1 MLPLAT
7 REVHGHLR
15 NGVAVEIKRP
25 DGRFETVR
33 VRVMDWLNPAANDFV
48 IASQVWI
55 DGPLHR
61 RRPDTIGY
69 VNGLPL
75 LEKLEGLLDAV
86 DWTGGQQ
93 TRGAVE
99 SAIRLKLNE
108 LPEEPY
114 PEGVWQTKVGA
125 VWDFVLR
132 RYG

>member
-1 MLPLAT
+1 MA
-7 REVHGHLR
+7 RE
-15 NGVAVEIKRP
+15 
-25 DGRFETVR
+25 
-33 VRVMDWLNPAANDFV
+33 
-48 IASQVWI
+48 
-55 DGPLHR
+55 
-61 RRPDTIGY
+61 
-69 VNGLPL
+69 L

-86 DWTGGQQ
+86 DWTAGQQ

-114 PEGVWQTKVGA
+114 PEAVWTTKVGA